1 MERLELIAMYCDLR
15 TKADAFR
22 LMLQDA
28 VVIPGPAKD
37 VEYEGKLWDAAL
49 PGLRKAED
57 LAGRIADRLRTAL
70 TDEEYDFA
78 RYCIENGHDPYEVQ
92 SRRSCARYPSE
103 TPYLGD

>member
-15 TKADAFR
+15 TKTGAFR

-28 VVIPGPAKD
+28 LAIPGPLKD
-37 VEYEGKLWDAAL
+37 IEYEGELWDAAL
-49 PGLRKAED
+49 PGMRKAEG
-57 LAGRIADRLRTAL
+57 LAERIADRLRTAL

-78 RYCIENGHDPYEVQ
+78 RYCIENGHDPYEVAQ
-92 SRRSCARYPSE
+92 TRRLPRYPSE